1 MYVMDWFY
9 SNVFKLRTLGLYD
22 KCFQGL
28 FSILSISQLLDLDID
43 ETLSH
48 WTWCPSA
55 STCIKLLQ
63 MPHRTSTLS
72 SSGWFLGLSPMSHV
86 LFTARTSVT
95 WVPTNYLNGILA
107 LTVARLDAAQQS
119 LFSTRFLCTLGLR
132 AVKDGL
138 SRNSYTSRLM
148 SASAPPLTC
157 VSANNL
163 NAAILT
169 ILVCRNARPLNGR
182 VTFAKWLNISF
193 HFIGNELPPRE
204 FVAIN
209 DAMLVNEEVFWATAI
224 CKMGEIFMC
233 ESVFVQ
239 VSNRTI
245 APPFS
250 LVNHSSLCYKYKRG
264 LTSVPTSCH
273 ASCGI
278 S

>member
-1 MYVMDWFY
+1 MK
-9 SNVFKLRTLGLYD
+9 NVCDGLVL
-22 KCFQGL
+22 FQWVQVEDTWVVRQV
-28 FSILSISQLLDLDID
+28 FSRAFQLLDFVNQSVTWSRYRWNPVTLD
-43 ETLSH
+43 LVSLCKYVH
-48 WTWCPSA
+48 QVA
-55 STCIKLLQ
+55 SDAASNC
-63 MPHRTSTLS
+63 

-163 NAAILT
+163 NAATLT

-182 VTFAKWLNISF
+182 VPFAKWLNISF

-233 ESVFVQ
+233 ESVCFK
-239 VSNRTI
+239 
-245 APPFS
+245 PY
-250 LVNHSSLCYKYKRG
+250 HC
-264 LTSVPTSCH
+264 PTVL
-273 ASCGI
+273 AR
-278 S
+278 